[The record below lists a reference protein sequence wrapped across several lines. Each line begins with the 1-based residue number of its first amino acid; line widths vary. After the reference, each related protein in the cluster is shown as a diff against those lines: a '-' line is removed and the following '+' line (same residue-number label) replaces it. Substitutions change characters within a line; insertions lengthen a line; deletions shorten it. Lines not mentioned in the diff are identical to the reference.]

1 MQIVPFTLEKRML
14 FYVQND
20 VQIASRTAECA
31 RLAHPIETD
40 SRAILHPGRHFGFD
54 NTVAHQTAFAFALWA
69 RISDNAARS
78 LAGWASA
85 SDAEEALLIADL
97 SASIA

>member
-1 MQIVPFTLEKRML
+1 MQIVPFTLKERVL
-14 FYVQND
+14 LYVQHN
-20 VQIASRTAECA
+20 VQIASRTAERA

-40 SRAILHPGRHFGFD
+40 SRAILDSRRHFRIY
-54 NTVAHQTAFAFALWA
+54 NAIAHQSAFALALWT
-69 RISDNAARS
+69 RIGDNAARS

-85 SDAEEALLIADL
+85 GDAEETLLIADL